1 MEYKID
7 KSKKIWNKDQY
18 MRHYQ
23 TLLGFNVQQIE
34 IMWTNLSPIEI
45 SSYDSSKDTLE
56 HIKHVNTF
64 LINSSEELLDRA
76 KVHDNS
82 KLSGL
87 EKELFDKYTPI
98 LKTITYGSDDYKKS
112 LEMLKPALD
121 NHYKENTHHPE
132 HYENGINDMDLFDI
146 LEMLND
152 WKAATKRTKTGDI
165 KKSLEINKDRF
176 NISDQL
182 YDILLNTI
190 ERYDW
195 LTN

>member
-56 HIKHVNTF
+56 HINHVNTF